1 MKAQN
6 ARPSCCCCFWRRWC
20 PDASPLIPWPV
31 AVAAIF
37 EAASD
42 AEWKVCALRGNK
54 AASRRSAVSGR
65 RHLPQQMQQMW
76 QLCNGL
82 WQLRS
87 LPRTVQ
93 IDLPESIIRTSS
105 TMENLSAIFLAIA
118 VRTDRVS
125 SASSASSLL
134 ISCPPFPVR
143 TLSDKCLAICCRLT
157 PFRHK
162 SQTNCPI
169 ACADSYGDRWDS
181 PQLVFV
187 EEEDTLQLGNLLSA
201 IRQCLLIAYI
211 NIYCHCFCR

>member
-143 TLSDKCLAICCRLT
+143 TLTNVWQFVVAWHHFVTKAKQIAQSPVLT
-157 PFRHK
+157 ATATGETH
-162 SQTNCPI
+162 
-169 ACADSYGDRWDS
+169 
-181 PQLVFV
+181 
-187 EEEDTLQLGNLLSA
+187 LSSSS
-201 IRQCLLIAYI
+201 
-211 NIYCHCFCR
+211 

>member
-6 ARPSCCCCFWRRWC
+6 AKPSCCCCFWRRWC
-20 PDASPLIPWPV
+20 PGPDASPLIPWAV

-37 EAASD
+37 EAAYD

-76 QLCNGL
+76 QLCSGL

-118 VRTDRVS
+118 VRTGRVS
-125 SASSASSLL
+125 SASSLL
-134 ISCPPFPVR
+134 FSCLFFAPSPMH

-169 ACADSYGDRWDS
+169 ACADSYSDRWDS
-181 PQLVFV
+181 PQLV
-187 EEEDTLQLGNLLSA
+187 SA
-201 IRQCLLIAYI
+201 EQENPL
-211 NIYCHCFCR
+211 